1 MGTKRKFKAKRSL
14 AALPKGLVHKKGRVS
29 DPGNPFE
36 VTGRSSRGKQKHL
49 VHNRPLAKPKSTK
62 HALESLQRRHTQL
75 RTTLKSTKK
84 ANVFVDKRIG
94 QYDPTMSA
102 DDRMLAR
109 LVKER
114 TRQSQRVS
122 KYRLGDDDDDTNML
136 THKGSMLDPNKSE
149 VIYSDDEDGGGQLEA
164 VDTELHFGGSGM
176 SNRQADPYGGSS
188 NSNLSQVYNQRK
200 TELDDLIAR
209 RRVMKAERMQAK
221 ETQIETIEK
230 MDETFAELSSLLSY
244 RKNEKRPL
252 IVKQTQEDKEMN
264 EWNRELKQMMMK
276 PKRKAT
282 DRTKTPEEIAKEE
295 AERLHELETRRM
307 DRMNGDFD
315 EDDFSDISVDDYRGS
330 KKKKNKKKKKLEKL
344 NRNPDELSDSDDE
357 SGDDEPK
364 AVFTADGL
372 QYVDKEGRAVTTD
385 DSDDSDS
392 DDSDDEE
399 HPLAE
404 GTRVQGNYHAA
415 EQYNKQYLWYD
426 GVIKRVHVDATGG
439 VTYDVDYND
448 NDFEEGVI
456 PENVRTVAKPD
467 EEVEK
472 DKEKSESELE
482 EKFKRNKARKK
493 ARNEMPF
500 VFEVTTTLDGL
511 HEVIARYATKGEDAS
526 TIIERM
532 YKANSVRLDHR
543 NKEKMQNFYDVLLR
557 RYMSVGDAIFASG
570 DGGEELG
577 RFSQLDSLVKVMY
590 QMAQDAPESAGAV
603 WSRRIGFFQSAH
615 AKRLR
620 DAGFEYEDDGDDGLI
635 TAWPSMGNFLLLR
648 ALGHIFPVTDKKH
661 YVVTPTMLL
670 LGQMV
675 AHTPVTCSYD
685 LVMGILCSGL
695 LIEYTKE
702 AKRVVPEALAFLAGV
717 MRLFSKNPG
726 FFALPSLEVAKNAPL
741 IQALRDGL
749 SKGNFAEDEVPKLNL
764 TSDFIVDGNVEE
776 LSAAIL
782 FAALDL
788 AETYANALEGSFS
801 VSVEAEIF
809 SELSESILTLPKRG
823 IPNLLQKKIA
833 STASKLASMC
843 PKKRTPVC
851 RQATRAK
858 SEPAIKS
865 LAPRMEDPTHY
876 SMSKDKGKKAVQVA
890 IDRTRREY
898 KREHKSI
905 SRELRLD
912 GQFIEKERRGEYET
926 KVSKARAKRN
936 KNFAWLEGEQASMN
950 EQVRLGGGLL
960 KGGGMGLAKAKA
972 ASGKM
977 GIKKGGK
984 LKSGRG

>member
-49 VHNRPLAKPKSTK
+49 VHNKLIAKPKSTK
-62 HALESLQRRHTQL
+62 HALESLQRRQTQL
-75 RTTLKSTKK
+75 RSSIKSTKK

-94 QYDPTMSA
+94 QYDSSMSA

-122 KYRLGDDDDDTNML
+122 KYRLDDDDNNLL
-136 THKGSMLDPNKSE
+136 THKGRKLDPNKSE
-149 VIYSDDEDGGGQLEA
+149 VIYSDDEDGHGQLEA

-209 RRVMKAERMQAK
+209 RKVMKAERMQAK
-221 ETQIETIEK
+221 ETQIETVEK
-230 MDETFAELSSLLSY
+230 MDESFAELSALLSY

-252 IVKQTQEDKEMN
+252 IAQQTQEEREMN
-264 EWNRELKQMMMK
+264 EWNLELKQMMMK

-307 DRMNGDFD
+307 ARMNGDFD
-315 EDDFSDISVDDYRGS
+315 EDGFSDISIDGYRGS
-330 KKKKNKKKKKLEKL
+330 KKRKMKKNKRDDQS
-344 NRNPDELSDSDDE
+344 NRNPDELSDSDDG
-357 SGDDEPK
+357 SDHDEPK

-372 QYVDKEGRAVTTD
+372 QYLDKEGSAVRKD
-385 DSDDSDS
+385 ECDRN
-392 DDSDDEE
+392 DSDDEDDSTNNDG

-415 EQYNKQYLWYD
+415 EQFDNQDAWYY
-426 GVIKRVHVDATGG
+426 GVIKRAHVDPRGA
-439 VTYDVDYND
+439 VTYDVDYD
-448 NDFEEGVI
+448 DGDFEEGVS
-456 PENVRTVAKPD
+456 PENVRTIAKSD
-467 EEVEK
+467 QEVEK
-472 DKEKSESELE
+472 DKEKSERELE
-482 EKFKRNKARKK
+482 EKFKRNKARDK

-500 VFEVTTTLDGL
+500 IFEVTTTLDGL
-511 HEVIARYATKGEDAS
+511 HEVIAKYATRGEDAS
-526 TIIERM
+526 VIIERM
-532 YKANSVRLDHR
+532 YKANSVKLDHR

-557 RYMSVGDAIFASG
+557 RYMSVGDAIFVSG

-577 RFSQLDSLVKVMY
+577 RFSQLDRLLKVMY
-590 QMAQDAPESAGAV
+590 QMAQDSPDSAGAV
-603 WSRRIGFFQSAH
+603 WSRRIGFFQGAH

-620 DAGFEYEDDGDDGLI
+620 DAEFEYEDDAADDGLV
-635 TAWPSMGNFLLLR
+635 TAWPSMGTFLLLR

-661 YVVTPTMLL
+661 YVVTPTVLL

-695 LIEYTKE
+695 LIEYSKD

-726 FFALPSLEVAKNAPL
+726 FFALPSLEVAKNVPT
-741 IQALRDGL
+741 IKALRDGL
-749 SKGNFAEDEVPKLNL
+749 SKAKFGDGDVPRLTL
-764 TSDFIVDGNVEE
+764 TSDFIVDGKLED

-788 AETYANALEGSFS
+788 SETYANALEGSFS
-801 VSVEAEIF
+801 ISVEAEVF

-823 IPNLLQKKIA
+823 IPNVLQQKIG

-843 PKKRTPVC
+843 PLKRKPVC
-851 RQATRAK
+851 RQRTSTK
-858 SEPAIKS
+858 TESAIKS
-865 LAPRMEDPTHY
+865 LAPRMEDPTRY

-898 KREHKSI
+898 KREHKAI

-912 GQFIEKERRGEYET
+912 AHFIEKERRDEHESRA
-926 KVSKARAKRN
+926 SKARAKRN
-936 KNFAWLEGEQASMN
+936 KNYAWLEGEQASMN

-960 KGGGMGLAKAKA
+960 TGGGTGLAKAKA

-984 LKSGRG
+984 LK